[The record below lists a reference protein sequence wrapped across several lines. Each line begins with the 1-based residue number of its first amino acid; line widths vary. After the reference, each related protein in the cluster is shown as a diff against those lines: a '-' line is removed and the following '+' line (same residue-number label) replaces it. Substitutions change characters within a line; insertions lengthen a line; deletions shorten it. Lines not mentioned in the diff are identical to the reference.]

1 VRLIITQQTPGRV
14 CDGDLDRYPTPS
26 NTFNKSNFHLKMCLL
41 LMPALLVSQFSL
53 TSEVQISPTGS
64 SSDIIFT
71 NTEVLGNNVLCATD
85 DGLLL
90 IKANDSLLFSRRDVF
105 KTESFIE
112 TSYYSETYPTV
123 AINDDFVYYSTSD
136 SIVHILQVND
146 QDSLIELSHLNFI
159 YPVKQMVIRDNKLI
173 VSQQIDFG
181 RELYVSVLSLINPLE
196 PEIIFGQDI
205 QMSWGGSLHP
215 SFINDVELYNDTLLV
230 LARHLSDSGNDYA
243 KIFTYVLSDNIE
255 GIPIDTIS
263 MYDPDVSFQSM
274 TIKDHYAYVKTTFN
288 TLTVYEL
295 SSTNFLDVLNVIDIS
310 NAGCLEISENMLVL
324 SSWYRLYIYD
334 LSDPQNPF
342 YLFTV
347 EVDSDGSIND
357 LDFHDGKALV
367 TLKNNGLWKLD
378 LIDGS
383 KSHNVF
389 PNSLAINIYIRNNK
403 SYISG
408 YYGGVVIVDVSQQ
421 NNPIIEGTLNT
432 HGKTSDITCIS
443 NYLYVCNDWKD
454 LEIFDLGNE
463 DSVIINQFEINSYAK
478 SITVTDNIA
487 SVGGYNGFSI
497 LDISTPQQPIILGEI
512 TNSIRKFLS
521 INDSLIFADAQQ
533 WGHIDVFNISSPE
546 SPYYLNTILV
556 NDHSNAVCFDNY
568 IYSTNIDS
576 QLVIIDAN
584 DPTNPISYTI
594 EDLYFNKLIDAEYFN
609 DTMFISDGNLHS
621 LIVSDPLN
629 PVRLTTY
636 YSEGRTG
643 NIDLVYPFVYTADSG
658 YVRIYRYNSTLKI
671 EEITIIQPNQFI
683 NTSCYPNPFNP
694 TTTINYELPQ
704 RSDVQITIYDLL
716 GRKVA
721 TLLSETQDAGYK
733 TVKWDATDV
742 PSGMY
747 FYQIRVYDPDAVG
760 AGEYVQTR
768 KMVVLK

>member
-1 VRLIITQQTPGRV
+1 
-14 CDGDLDRYPTPS
+14 
-26 NTFNKSNFHLKMCLL
+26 
-41 LMPALLVSQFSL
+41 MPALLVSQFSL